1 MKAHRKPPAASRIAI
16 VTISYYIVCVAV
28 LDLFFGEI
36 DPLSQEISYHLDG
49 EWRLLATS
57 SFFAVAVSIGAT
69 AISLRRTLKPS
80 FLTSLGRGFLFVA
93 SIGIVAA
100 GLSPPGGG
108 PLSKEV
114 HDVASDVALP
124 SLLVGLTTL
133 TVPLRRTWPA
143 TGRRTL
149 ATVLCVTWLV
159 LVFFGRGFPFGRGL
173 LMDVG
178 IRGLL
183 QRSIV
188 LCWLGWMWLV
198 NWRSGLALERTDGAA

>member
-1 MKAHRKPPAASRIAI
+1 MTAHRRPPVAPRIAI

-28 LDLFFGEI
+28 LDLLLGEI
-36 DPLSQEISYHLDG
+36 DPVSQEISYHLDG

-69 AISLRRTLKPS
+69 AVSLRRTLERS
-80 FLTSLGRGFLFVA
+80 VLTSLGRALLFVA

-114 HDVASDVALP
+114 HDVASDVGLP
-124 SLLVGLTTL
+124 CLFLGLTAL

-143 TGRRTL
+143 SGRRTL
-149 ATVLCVTWLV
+149 ATVLCATWLV
-159 LVFFGRGFPFGRGL
+159 LAVVGRGFPFGRGL
-173 LMDVG
+173 LMDLG
-178 IRGLL
+178 LRGLL
-183 QRSIV
+183 QRSLA

-198 NWRSGLALERTDGAA
+198 NWPRSAPAATEDAA